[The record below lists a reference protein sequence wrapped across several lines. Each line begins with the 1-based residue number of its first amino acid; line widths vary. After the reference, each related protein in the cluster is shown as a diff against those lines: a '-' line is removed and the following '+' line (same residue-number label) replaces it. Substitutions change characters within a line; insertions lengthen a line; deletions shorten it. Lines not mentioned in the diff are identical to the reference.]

1 MKALVLEKSTK
12 VEDLKLSDIEIPK
25 VKDDWVLVKVM
36 AFGMNHSEALFRQFE
51 IDNPSFSKPKVP
63 GIECVGVIENPSNTD
78 LKKGDKII
86 ALMGGMGRTFNG
98 SYEEYVLLPRKN
110 VFKIDTKLDWIHL
123 AAIPETYFT
132 AWGSLFTCLQLKE
145 KDTLLIRGGT
155 SALGIASIIL
165 AKNLGSKVYVT
176 VRSDKYNEFLEY
188 LGVDKIII
196 DDNNSI
202 KDKIEEKVD
211 KILELVGPLTVR
223 ESLKLL
229 KTGGICCSTGILGN
243 VFTLDKFD
251 PIKEIPNGCYLTG
264 FYSNYP
270 TQEIIDEMMSF
281 INDYEIIP
289 EIGKVYDFFNV
300 QEYSYDLENGK
311 TNGKGI
317 VIVDEELK
325 KMIKDF

>member
-1 MKALVLEKSTK
+1 MKALVLENSTK
-12 VEDLKLSDIEIPK
+12 VEDLKLSDIDIPK

-36 AFGMNHSEALFRQFE
+36 VFGMNHSEALFRQFE
-51 IDNPSFSKPKVP
+51 IDNPAFKKPVVP
-63 GIECVGVIENPSNTD
+63 GIECVGIVEDPSNSD
-78 LKKGDKII
+78 LSKGDKVI

-98 SYEEYVLLPRKN
+98 SYEEYVLLPKKN
-110 VFKIDTKLDWIHL
+110 VFKVNTKLDWIHL

-132 AWGSLFTCLQLKE
+132 AWGSLFECLQLNE
-145 KDTLLIRGGT
+145 KDSLLIRGGT

-165 AKNLGSKVYVT
+165 AKSLGCRVLVT
-176 VRSDKYNEFLEY
+176 VRSEKQNELLEY

-196 DDNNSI
+196 DTDNSI
-202 KDKIEEKVD
+202 KDKIGEKVD
-211 KILELVGPLTVR
+211 KILELVGPLTVP

-229 KTGGICCSTGILGN
+229 NKGGICCSTGILGN

-270 TQEIIDEMMSF
+270 TQEIIDEMMTF
-281 INDYEIIP
+281 IDDYEIIP
-289 EIGKVYDFFNV
+289 EIGKVYSFDDV
-300 QEYSYDLENGK
+300 IEYSRDLENGK

-317 VIVDEELK
+317 VVVDEELK
-325 KMIKDF
+325 KQI